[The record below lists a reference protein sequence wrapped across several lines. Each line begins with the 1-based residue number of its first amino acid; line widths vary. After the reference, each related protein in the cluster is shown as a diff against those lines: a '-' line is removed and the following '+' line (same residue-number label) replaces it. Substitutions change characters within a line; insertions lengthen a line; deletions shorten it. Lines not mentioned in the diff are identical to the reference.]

1 MKELTAEGLKSLE
14 EWQREE
20 KTVTLT
26 RGQWSTLTTYL
37 LMSTNHRKG
46 EAKAWA
52 DLSEE
57 KNEDGS
63 VKYKNAASNAAFWR
77 EMIEDLENIRRKIDE
92 A

>member
-1 MKELTAEGLKSLE
+1 MKKLTAEEKSLE

-26 RGQWSTLTTYL
+26 KGQWNTLTTYL
-37 LMSTNHRKG
+37 LMSTNHRKR

-52 DLSEE
+52 ELAEE
-57 KNEDGS
+57 KKEDGS
-63 VKYKNAASNAAFWR
+63 PKYKNATSNAAFWR
-77 EMIEDLENIRRKIDE
+77 EMIEDLEVIRRKIDE